1 MKQYKII
8 ITFLISLF
16 VFSTYI
22 SAQYE
27 NSNFGIAFNY
37 SYTTSS
43 KLFLFPNAQDPIL
56 RNQNIEMDGVNSY
69 GVDIRY
75 RISEPLIV
83 GLSAE
88 YLKNTKNHGEF
99 SVGGFI
105 IPIDDGFELIPVELT
120 LYYVVPFSTEK
131 FKFYMG
137 GGAGIYFG
145 RHIRNFSDVSV
156 SDIGSETA
164 YGIQVATGMDYIAN
178 EFISLRAE
186 MRFRDPEFDMKSK
199 YSKQIFEYQGRSLL
213 LSRETFQT
221 KANVDGV
228 TFLIGVVFRLL

>member
-1 MKQYKII
+1 MKQYKNI
-8 ITFLISLF
+8 ITILIYLFLLSAN
-16 VFSTYI
+16 I

-83 GLSAE
+83 GISAE

-105 IPIDDGFELIPVELT
+105 IPIDDGFELIPLELT

-145 RHIRNFSDVSV
+145 RHVRNFSDVSV
-156 SDIGSETA
+156 TDIGSETT
-164 YGIQVATGMDYIAN
+164 YGIQVATGMDFIAN

-228 TFLIGVVFRLL
+228 TFLVGIVFRLL

>member
-1 MKQYKII
+1 MKPLHKKII
-8 ITFLISLF
+8 ILI
-16 VFSTYI
+16 VFFMMCGNI

-27 NSNFGIAFNY
+27 NSNFGIALNY
-37 SYTTSS
+37 SITTSS
-43 KLFLFPNAQDPIL
+43 RLYLFPNAQDPIL
-56 RNQNIEMDGVNSY
+56 RNQNIEMDGAKSY
-69 GVDIRY
+69 GIDIRY
-75 RISEPLIV
+75 KISEPLII

-99 SVGGFI
+99 SVGGFLI
-105 IPIDDGFELIPVELT
+105 NVDDGFELIPVELT
-120 LYYVVPFSTEK
+120 LYYLVPFSTEK

-137 GGAGIYFG
+137 GGAGLYFG

-156 SDIGSETA
+156 SDIGSDAA

-199 YSKQIFEYQGRSLL
+199 YSKQIFEHQGRSLL
-213 LSRETFQT
+213 LARETFET
-221 KANVDGV
+221 KANVDGI
-228 TFLIGVVFRLL
+228 TFLVGIVFRLL

>member
-186 MRFRDPEFDMKSK
+186 MR
-199 YSKQIFEYQGRSLL
+199 
-213 LSRETFQT
+213 
-221 KANVDGV
+221 
-228 TFLIGVVFRLL
+228 